1 MWPLL
6 LLLGTAP
13 PPDYTTAIKPLLAA
27 RCRACHGALTQ
38 KGGLR
43 TDTAAFL
50 IEGGNTGTSVIP
62 GNSAE
67 SSLVR
72 RIRKLDGKQRMPPEH
87 EGEEVGQADI
97 DLIVRWIDSGAKAP
111 TNEIPEA
118 DPSQHWAFQPPKKSG
133 PLSGNPVDAILAKA
147 RRKIGVN
154 PASRAEDGLL
164 WRRLYLDLTGLPPTE
179 AELSQPATPENFA
192 RVAEKLLASDAHAER
207 WARHFMDIWR
217 YSDWWGLGAE
227 VRNSQKHIWHWR
239 DWIIDSV
246 RSDKPYDQM
255 IREMF
260 AADELYPNDREKLR
274 ATGLLVRP
282 YFLFNRNTWMED
294 AIEHLGKGFLGMTVN
309 CARCHDHKYD
319 PISQVDYYRFR
330 AIFEPY
336 QVRSDLVGK
345 ELNPEMDALPRVFDC
360 NLDVKTHRFI
370 RGNEA
375 QPDTSRVMEP
385 GVPRIFGKIP
395 FDPKRISLPPEAHQ
409 PGLNPDLIKAQKDR
423 LNGLILEKQKALDA
437 DKILLVSAPKTPTA
451 PKEGKLLVRGFAD
464 TKLWMVQ
471 SGTWKL
477 SADSAS
483 QIDTK
488 AMRTEVHYTGPQI
501 SDFELRAKI
510 RITGGD
516 PYRSVGFA
524 FDASDGNENLIYASA
539 HAPGPKVQFAPLRNA
554 VASYPAEGLVSKPVT
569 LNKDFTLRIRVQGRT
584 LLVDYDG
591 SQILVYTLPDDRK
604 KGLLKLITYTATTQ
618 VSDFELRELAPGTVL
633 DPKAKSP
640 ETLAKNIRAHESGL
654 LALKTELASIDTLV
668 EAMRDLAEANP
679 LTEAKAKA
687 AAKAQAEVAHLGAIA
702 ELQSLQAQNSGVDKI
717 KAQEAKV
724 AELAKKLTNPG
735 KSFKPLLG
743 SYKAKENNQ
752 ESQESVDKPFPRES
766 TGRRTALAKWMTD
779 KAHPLTARVIV
790 NHVWARHMGQPLVPS
805 VFDFGRKGKAPLN
818 QELLDW
824 LASDLM
830 EKGYS
835 LRHLHR
841 LIVTSEAYALG
852 ADPAPDHP
860 GWKLDPENKT
870 FWHKTPQRLESESV
884 RDGLLHLAGS
894 LDTKVGGPTIPTA
907 DTQAT
912 RRSLYFFHSHN
923 EDQRF
928 LAQFDSPNVLDC
940 YRREESIVP
949 QQALTLFNSKISR
962 ELSQKIAQQIAPK
975 ESPAKEN
982 PGGSQNDA
990 AFVDKAFRIL
1000 LGQTPTPAEREACV
1014 IAMQAW
1020 TRENPKDPA
1029 RARTNLVHTL
1039 INHNDFITLR

>member
-1 MWPLL
+1 MWPLF

-13 PPDYTTAIKPLLAA
+13 PPDYITAIKPLLAA

-50 IEGGNTGTSVIP
+50 IEGGNSGTSIIP
-62 GNSAE
+62 GNAAE

-87 EGEEVGQADI
+87 EGEEVGLGDI
-97 DLIVRWIDSGAKAP
+97 DLISRWIDGGAKAP
-111 TNEIPEA
+111 SNEIPEA
-118 DPSQHWAFQPPKKSG
+118 DPTRHWAFQPPQKSG
-133 PLSGNPVDAILAKA
+133 PFPGNPVDAILAKA
-147 RRKIGVN
+147 KKKIGIP
-154 PASRAEDGLL
+154 PASRTGEELL
-164 WRRLYLDLTGLPPTE
+164 WRRLYFDLTGLPPTE

-192 RVAEKLLASDAHAER
+192 RVADRLLASDAHAER

-246 RSDKPYDQM
+246 RADKPYDQM

-260 AADELYPNDREKLR
+260 AADELYPNNPEKLR

-282 YFLFNRNTWMED
+282 YFLFNRNTWMDD

-309 CARCHDHKYD
+309 CSRCHDHKYD
-319 PISQVDYYRFR
+319 PISQADYYRFR

-336 QVRSDLVGK
+336 QVRSDLIGK

-395 FDPKRISLPPEAHQ
+395 FSPQRIQLPPEAHQ

-423 LNGLILEKQKALDA
+423 LNGLLVAEQKALEA
-437 DKILLVSAPKTPTA
+437 DKGLLASAPKSPMA
-451 PKEGKLLVRGFAD
+451 PKEGKLLARGFGDAN
-464 TKLWMVQ
+464 LWKVH
-471 SGTWKL
+471 SGAWKL

-483 QIDTK
+483 QTDTK

-501 SDFELRAKI
+501 PDFELRAKI

-524 FDASDGNENLIYASA
+524 FDASDGNENLVYASA

-554 VASYPAEGLVSKPVT
+554 VASYPPEGLVSKPIA

-584 LLVDYDG
+584 LLVDHDG

-604 KGLLKLITYTATTQ
+604 KGLLKLITYTATTV

-640 ETLAKNIRAHESGL
+640 ETLAKNIRAHESRL
-654 LALKTELASIDTLV
+654 VALRSELASIDLV
-668 EAMRDLAEANP
+668 AKAMRDSADANVGG
-679 LTEAKAKA
+679 

-702 ELQSLQAQNSGVDKI
+702 ELQSLQAQNSGPDKI

-724 AELAKKLTNPG
+724 AEAAKKLANPG

-766 TGRRTALAKWMTD
+766 TGRRTALANWMTD

-805 VFDFGRKGKAPLN
+805 VFDFGRKGKEPLN

-841 LIVTSEAYALG
+841 LIVTSQAYALA
-852 ADPAPDHP
+852 ADPSPDHP

-870 FWHKTPQRLESESV
+870 FWHKNPQRLESESV
-884 RDGLLHLAGS
+884 RDGLLRLAGI

-928 LAQFDSPNVLDC
+928 LAQFDSPNVIDC

-962 ELSQKIAQQIAPK
+962 ELSQKIAQQIASK
-975 ESPAKEN
+975 EGSGKEN
-982 PGGSQNDA
+982 PSGGAQTDA

-1000 LGQTPTPAEREACV
+1000 LGYTPTPAEREACV
-1014 IAMQAW
+1014 LAMQAW
-1020 TRENPKDPA
+1020 TRETPKDPA

>member
-1 MWPLL
+1 MWPLF
-6 LLLGTAP
+6 LLLGAAP

-50 IEGGNTGTSVIP
+50 IEGGNAGTSVIP

-87 EGEEVGQADI
+87 EGEEVTPAEL

-111 TNEIPEA
+111 SHEGAEP
-118 DPSQHWAFQPPKKSG
+118 DPAQHWAFQPPKKSG
-133 PLSGNPVDAILAKA
+133 AFPGNPVDAILAKA
-147 RRKIGVN
+147 RKKIGVP
-154 PASRAEDGLL
+154 PASRADEALL
-164 WRRLYLDLTGLPPTE
+164 WRRLYLDLTGLPPTG

-192 RVAEKLLASDAHAER
+192 RVADKLLASDAHAER

-246 RSDKPYDQM
+246 RADKPYDQM

-260 AADELYPNDREKLR
+260 AADELYPNDKEKLR

-282 YFLFNRNTWMED
+282 YFLFNRNTWMDD

-309 CARCHDHKYD
+309 CSRCHDHKYD
-319 PISQVDYYRFR
+319 PISQNDYYRFR
-330 AIFEPY
+330 AILEPY
-336 QVRSDLVGK
+336 QVRRDLIGN
-345 ELNPEMDALPRVFDC
+345 ELDPEKDSLPRVFDC

-395 FDPKRISLPPEAHQ
+395 FEPKRVSLPPEAHQ

-423 LNGLILEKQKALDA
+423 LQGLIVAEQKALDT
-437 DKILLVSAPKTPTA
+437 DKGLLASAPKTPST
-451 PKEGKLLVRGFAD
+451 PKEGKLLARGFGDAN
-464 TKLWMVQ
+464 LWKVH
-471 SGTWKL
+471 SGAWKL

-483 QIDTK
+483 QTDTK

-524 FDASDGNENLIYASA
+524 FDSSDANENMLYASA
-539 HAPGPKVQFAPLRNA
+539 HPPGPKVQFSPLRNG
-554 VASYPAEGLVSKPVT
+554 VSTFPAEGMVSKPVT

-604 KGLLKLITYTATTQ
+604 KGLLKLITYTATTL
-618 VSDFELRELAPGTVL
+618 VNDFELRELAPGTVL

-640 ETLAKNIRAHESGL
+640 ETLAKNIRAHESRL
-654 LALKTELASIDTLV
+654 VALRSELASIDPV
-668 EAMRDLAEANP
+668 VKAMRDSADANT
-679 LTEAKAKA
+679 LA

-702 ELQSLQAQNSGVDKI
+702 ELQSLQAQNSGPDKI

-724 AELAKKLTNPG
+724 AELAKKLANPG

-805 VFDFGRKGKAPLN
+805 VFDFGRKGKEPLN

-852 ADPAPDHP
+852 ADPTPDHP

-870 FWHKTPQRLESESV
+870 FWHKNPQRLESESV
-884 RDGLLHLAGS
+884 RDGLLRLAGM

-928 LAQFDSPNVLDC
+928 LAQFDSPNVIDC

-962 ELSQKIAQQIAPK
+962 ELSQKIAQQIASK
-975 ESPAKEN
+975 ESLGKEIPGKEN
-982 PGGSQNDA
+982 PGDGSQNDA

-1014 IAMQAW
+1014 LAMQAW
-1020 TRENPKDPA
+1020 TRETPKDPA